1 MRTEIRHGP
10 GNAAAR
16 VTLDPGETVTTE
28 GGAMIAMSG
37 GITVE
42 TSTHQRGTKGGLL
55 KAAKRLFG
63 GESFFLNHYTA
74 GPAGGELW
82 LAQTLP
88 GDMMTQAMEGQTLI
102 VQAGSFVACSPG
114 VSLDVGWQGFKS
126 FLSGESLFWLRASG
140 RGPLVLSSYGAIY
153 PVTVDGDYIV
163 DTGHIVAFDETLK
176 FTLTKAG
183 KSWLASLLGGEGIV
197 CKFQGRGVVWCQS
210 HNAPSFGRTIGP
222 QLKPVG

>member
-1 MRTEIRHGP
+1 MNSEIICRP
-10 GNAAAR
+10 GNAAAHI
-16 VTLDPGETVTTE
+16 TLGPGESLTTE

-37 GITVE
+37 DMAVQ
-42 TSTHQRGTKGGLL
+42 TSTHQRSGKGGLL
-55 KAAKRLFG
+55 KAAKRLLG

-74 GPAGGELW
+74 GPRGGELW

-88 GDMMTQAMEGQTLI
+88 GDMMNVSVAGQTII
-102 VQAGSFVACSPG
+102 VQSGSFVASSPG
-114 VSLDVGWQGFKS
+114 VTTDVGWQGFKN
-126 FLSGESLFWLRASG
+126 FLSGESLFWLRISG
-140 RGPLVLSSYGAIY
+140 QGTVVLSSYGAIY
-153 PVTVDGDYIV
+153 PVEVNGEYIV

-183 KSWLASLLGGEGIV
+183 KSWLASILGGEGLV

-222 QLKPVG
+222 RLKPV